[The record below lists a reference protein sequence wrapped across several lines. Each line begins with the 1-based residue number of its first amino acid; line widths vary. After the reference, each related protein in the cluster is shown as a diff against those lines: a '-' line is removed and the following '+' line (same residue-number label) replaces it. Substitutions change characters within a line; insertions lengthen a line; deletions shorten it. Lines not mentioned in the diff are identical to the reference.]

1 MSALSIRFQTMTS
14 ASKSAASSSGGSG
27 GLCRFEIES
36 GSCRDY
42 ESLSEHHYR
51 ARRPAT
57 VTRVLRAVQT
67 RDTAAARFSGSAATK
82 RTIGVLV
89 ESLPALQ
96 CVLRDKALARR
107 HGAIADIRQRARLLN
122 AEVRC
127 ISRVVVHPQFRG
139 VGVAVALVRAALESA
154 TTTYTEALAAMG
166 HVNPFFERA
175 GMTAYQRPRHELDER
190 LATALARV
198 GVSAVDLAMLDV
210 VLARIDALPA
220 DSKQWL
226 MRELR
231 DWYRRTV
238 GRSDYRTADLRQVLG
253 AARGRLTCEP
263 VYYLAMQEQAI

>member
-1 MSALSIRFQTMTS
+1 MSALRTRFQNITS
-14 ASKSAASSSGGSG
+14 ASKSAASSSGGSV
-27 GLCRFEIES
+27 GLCRFEIEL
-36 GSCRDY
+36 GSCKDY

-122 AEVRC
+122 SEVRC

-198 GVSAVDLAMLDV
+198 GVSVVDLALLDGT
-210 VLARIDALPA
+210 LARIDALPA
-220 DSKQWL
+220 DTRLWL
-226 MRELR
+226 QRELM